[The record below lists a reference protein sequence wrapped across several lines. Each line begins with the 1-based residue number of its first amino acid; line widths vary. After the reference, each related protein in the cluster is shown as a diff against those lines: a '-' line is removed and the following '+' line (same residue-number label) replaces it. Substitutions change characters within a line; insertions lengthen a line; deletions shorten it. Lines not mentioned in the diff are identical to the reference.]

1 MTLVLLIMVRPMLLL
16 DNLWC
21 LCIIYHE
28 LPLYVIACI
37 TIAICF
43 AYWSFR
49 LKKCILHME
58 LIYSKSWAGMAP
70 KEFSV
75 SSFLQLYLNIYVT
88 KLSDLMTWFA
98 AINPMFSMMLCL
110 VVIKS
115 HIHLNLV
122 QKLPVRNPQ
131 WVTDLLI
138 YQPPCSLINAF

>member
-1 MTLVLLIMVRPMLLL
+1 MTLVLLIMVRPMLLS

-28 LPLYVIACI
+28 LPLNVIACI

-75 SSFLQLYLNIYVT
+75 SSFLQVYLRYEAKRFDDVVCSH
-88 KLSDLMTWFA
+88 KSDVLHD
-98 AINPMFSMMLCL
+98 ILCL

-115 HIHLNLV
+115 HIYLNLV